1 MQQAQPDL
9 QSLPVSA
16 ASNPMRRQ
24 MRNMDFMPAQQ
35 TLPTSQELPC
45 ALCKGIS
52 GRLRTQVS
60 FPCNPDANLK
70 QRERMRRTS
79 FAY

>member
-1 MQQAQPDL
+1 MPQARPDL

-16 ASNPMRRQ
+16 ASNPMRQR
-24 MRNMDFMPAQQ
+24 MRNTDFLPAQQ
-35 TLPTSQELPC
+35 TLPTSQELAC

-52 GRLRTQVS
+52 VPLRTQVS
-60 FPCNPDANLK
+60 FPCSPDANLK
-70 QRERMRRTS
+70 QRERMMRTS